1 MTPAAAASAQWQDHI
16 VRAGVTYNA
25 PWRLLLSGSYQ
36 FQSGAWSG
44 PVVSQAPANPAFGPS
59 TLTLSNG
66 RLLSNPLATTVRF
79 SYPTRG
85 DGQLRTGLLD
95 IWNVRAGRKF
105 VANNLTR
112 AS

>member
-66 RLLSNPLATTVRF
+66 RLVSNPLATTVRV

-85 DGQLRTGLLD
+85 DGQLRTELPD
-95 IWNVRAGRKF
+95 TRNVPVGRQ
-105 VANNLTR
+105 VALHHLK
-112 AS
+112 